1 MNEHIDEL
9 CSQLDKLQ
17 FYHFVSKAQAA
28 YLRGLKDDKCFVF
41 LDFAEN
47 YRYVVRDS
55 VQGFHWN
62 NSGTTLHTFA
72 AYYKEQ
78 NYLNSICTVCHQII
92 FVIMQILSMEYCCHI
107 WDGAPSSS
115 LHKL

>member
-47 YRYVVRDS
+47 YRYVVRGS

-78 NYLNSICTVCHQII
+78 NYLNSISYCVPSDYLRHNAN
-92 FVIMQILSMEYCCHI
+92 FVHGILLPRLGWCPQFK
-107 WDGAPSSS
+107 PS
-115 LHKL
+115 